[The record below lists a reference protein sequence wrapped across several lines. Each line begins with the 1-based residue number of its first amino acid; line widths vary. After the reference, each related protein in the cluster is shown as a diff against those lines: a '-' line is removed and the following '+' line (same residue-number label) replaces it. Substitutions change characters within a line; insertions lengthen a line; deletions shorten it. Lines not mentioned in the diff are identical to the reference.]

1 LRESDRHRAGIA
13 LRFPR
18 MLRRR
23 TDKSPDQADTL
34 ETLRALL
41 HHSRTD

>member
-1 LRESDRHRAGIA
+1 
-13 LRFPR
+13 

-23 TDKSPDQADTL
+23 TDKKPEDIDTI

-41 HHSRTD
+41 HPKDNA

>member
-1 LRESDRHRAGIA
+1 VAV
-13 LRFPR
+13 RFPR

-23 TDKSPDQADTL
+23 TDKKPEDIDSI

-41 HHSRTD
+41 HRNDNT